1 MDLFR
6 KENYGILTIH
16 MSNWKK
22 KIDEKIEPVPPVSP
36 KPPKKPV
43 LTSLFKRP
51 PMKSSFSQGSR
62 IRQDGRNQFVART
75 RRGSI

>member
-1 MDLFR
+1 MKKQNNPVEVK
-6 KENYGILTIH
+6 KEPEQPI
-16 MSNWKK
+16 SP
-22 KIDEKIEPVPPVSP
+22 EPPT
-36 KPPKKPV
+36 KPV

-62 IRQDGRNQFVART
+62 IRQDGKNQFFART